1 MAVKQHTDIYSIP
14 CSSHSPS
21 QNTSPRKTK
30 NISLINHC
38 FYFLKEKKNSQNTLI
53 DEMEATVIKQKKRL
67 GYRVEVIKSDAL
79 ILKVGVHACKQQK
92 LLKPKNYL

>member
-30 NISLINHC
+30 KYKPNKSLLL
-38 FYFLKEKKNSQNTLI
+38 FLKGEKNSRNTLI